1 MDLTRMSLEGLSR
14 RVADAGFTALSSA
27 DLITLSET
35 ATTVG
40 VSPILVDVLNDADA
54 TEVVRERAFVLVS
67 CAISGAV
74 RSEPALAA

>member
-74 RSEPALAA
+74 RSEHALAA

>member
-27 DLITLSET
+27 DLVTLSET

-74 RSEPALAA
+74 RSEHALAA